1 MLLSLGGGSVRS
13 LNELKKSWD
22 DDVSRGRF
30 HPGLVIKDAGLVLGA
45 DTILVRMGETRSG
58 ATALAVEADRERLL
72 TLLGVSYWGRVPPGI
87 VKKIENASEQWRRGE
102 KVLAHI
108 HLAFTGLPK
117 LESANDAYRLY
128 LAEALLDD
136 GLPPREMLAELGL
149 DGTLRQLDKYDPNQP
164 RVPAGSGRESGQW
177 TKDGSSAPTSPDE
190 DPVASTSGDEDP
202 KVQLAGDVIHVGVLV
217 GVAYPRVA
225 GEIAWTTCF
234 YESAFGDFT
243 WSRPGIRGCPSIRR
257 VP

>member
-1 MLLSLGGGSVRS
+1 VGSLS
-13 LNELKKSWD
+13 ELKKQWD
-22 DDVSRGRF
+22 DDVSRRRY

-58 ATALAVEADRERLL
+58 AKALAVDADRERLL
-72 TLLGVSYWGRVPPGI
+72 SLLGVSYRDQVPPGI
-87 VKKIENASEQWRRGE
+87 VKNIEKASDQWRRGE

-117 LESANDAYRLY
+117 LKSANDAYRLY

-136 GLPPREMLAELGL
+136 GLPPREMIAELGL
-149 DGTLRQLDKYDPNQP
+149 DRAMRQLDKFNPDQP

-177 TKDGSSAPTSPDE
+177 TKDG
-190 DPVASTSGDEDP
+190 ASTSGDEDHRM
-202 KVQLAGDVIHVGVLV
+202 QLAGDVIHAGRLTGFFVIRGPDGV
-217 GVAYPRVA
+217 PRTFCHYA
-225 GEIAWTTCF
+225 
-234 YESAFGDFT
+234 SAFGDFET
-243 WSRPGIRGCPSIRR
+243 SFLGIGKCKSIEL